1 MERIILNVM
10 GLSCTLCENA
20 IRKAVSALEGVTKI
34 DVDIQ
39 EKKVTIEHMEGINA
53 ETDFGNEIEDLAV
66 MLSHN

>member
-10 GLSCTLCENA
+10 GLSCAHCQNA
-20 IRKAVSALEGVTKI
+20 IRKAISALEGVSKI

-39 EKKVTIEHMEGINA
+39 EKKVTIEHMDGLTA
-53 ETDFGNEIEDLAV
+53 PGDFENEIEDLAV